1 MRDQRTRIYA
11 LFPLPLLAAAAG
23 TAGIA
28 VAAVAVKD
36 EAVSHHARAEHS
48 PAREVASANRV
59 ERRRGLAPRGV
70 ARVRPGPGVNR
81 ARAIAGAADDR
92 REGPAGE
99 LETAAVPAAALPA
112 AVLPG
117 AVVPAPG
124 LTVPTQAARPRAASP
139 TPAPGPVG
147 APPASAPEAPEP
159 GASEEEEPPAVDP
172 AVPVG
177 SGTLVIGVDGG
188 YAGWSA
194 TEIGE
199 RAALGAAVTRHE
211 WDPARPVDQ
220 QDEVVEIA
228 AGTLHSRIHALLG
241 ANRLGDPTHY
251 REWVVAFIRRYG
263 PGGSFWAAYPAL
275 DASRYAITTV
285 ELGNEPYFGEMS
297 AGEYADTVRPT
308 LEAIH
313 ELRLPV
319 AVSIPAYVHG
329 EDTSWIDTIYERIP
343 DLNSLFDNFAFHP
356 YWYGHD
362 PAEPGNSGPF
372 ERIETVRRTMDAH
385 GAAAKPIYL
394 TEYGE
399 STAAC
404 GGECVSEQV
413 QAQHLQAMLA
423 AVAANVDWKVGM
435 LLVFQLCDRGTASG
449 DRELQF
455 GLLRED
461 GTAKP
466 AYAPVRAAMRVYR

>member
-1 MRDQRTRIYA
+1 MRDPRTRIYA
-11 LFPLPLLAAAAG
+11 LFPVPLLAAVAG

-28 VAAVAVKD
+28 VAAVAVK
-36 EAVSHHARAEHS
+36 EERVSHHARAEHP
-48 PAREVASANRV
+48 PARDLASADHA

-70 ARVRPGPGVNR
+70 AHVRRGPGVSP
-81 ARAIAGAADDR
+81 ARAGAGAADGR
-92 REGPAGE
+92 HQGPAAE
-99 LETAAVPAAALPA
+99 LETAVVPA
-112 AVLPG
+112 
-117 AVVPAPG
+117 AVVPAAV
-124 LTVPTQAARPRAASP
+124 VPPPVGAAPPPTAPAEAARP
-139 TPAPGPVG
+139 TPAPRTPAAGPVG
-147 APPASAPEAPEP
+147 APPASAPEALEP
-159 GASEEEEPPAVDP
+159 GAPEEEEPPAVDP

-177 SGTLVIGVDGG
+177 SETLVIGVDGG
-188 YAGWSA
+188 YAGWSQ

-199 RAALGAAVTRHE
+199 RATLGAAVTRHE

-220 QDEVVEIA
+220 QDEVVEMA

-241 ANRLGDPTHY
+241 GNRLGDPTHY

-263 PGGSFWAAYPAL
+263 PGGSFWPAHPAL

-308 LEAIH
+308 LEAIR

-372 ERIETVRRTMDAH
+372 ERIETVRQTMDAH

-399 STAAC
+399 STALC
-404 GGECVSEQV
+404 GGECVSESV

-435 LLVFQLCDRGTASG
+435 LLVFQLCDRGTGSG

-466 AYAPVRAAMRVYR
+466 AYAAVRAAMRVYR